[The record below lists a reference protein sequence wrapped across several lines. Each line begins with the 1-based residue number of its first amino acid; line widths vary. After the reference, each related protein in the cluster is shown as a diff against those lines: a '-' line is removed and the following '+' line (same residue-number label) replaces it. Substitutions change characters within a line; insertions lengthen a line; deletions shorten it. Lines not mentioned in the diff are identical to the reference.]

1 VLYDPFSLST
11 FLPSYQA
18 MSATLQALDI
28 VTQHGEPLCRSE
40 YHLFCFR
47 ARCICGDY
55 QGFCVRCDE
64 IGDGRDIEKGA
75 QRTKLA
81 GCCKELYS
89 RLEPM
94 DE

>member
-1 VLYDPFSLST
+1 MST
-11 FLPSYQA
+11 AQK
-18 MSATLQALDI
+18 ALD
-28 VTQHGEPLCRSE
+28 VVVQHGEPLCRSE

-55 QGFCVRCDE
+55 QGMDTNGVCVRCDE
-64 IGDGRDIEKGA
+64 IGDGKKIAAGA

-81 GCCKELYS
+81 GCCKALYN